1 MTVTGQSR
9 AGGHAYNRVAQAEAP
24 AFYESCPSEC
34 PTIQRR
40 GSQVTVRTGYTW
52 GKEKKLLTLHS
63 NDSNVFLPGHS
74 DRNSQQ
80 GVRACQGS
88 PSTAVE
94 GVRPPRGRGFEG
106 STNSLRKSLSDP
118 GGIVCQPCCLMS
130 TCP

>member
-52 GKEKKLLTLHS
+52 GKEKKVI
-63 NDSNVFLPGHS
+63 NA
-74 DRNSQQ
+74 SQQ
-80 GVRACQGS
+80 RFECV
-88 PSTAVE
+88 STGA
-94 GVRPPRGRGFEG
+94 
-106 STNSLRKSLSDP
+106 L
-118 GGIVCQPCCLMS
+118 
-130 TCP
+130 